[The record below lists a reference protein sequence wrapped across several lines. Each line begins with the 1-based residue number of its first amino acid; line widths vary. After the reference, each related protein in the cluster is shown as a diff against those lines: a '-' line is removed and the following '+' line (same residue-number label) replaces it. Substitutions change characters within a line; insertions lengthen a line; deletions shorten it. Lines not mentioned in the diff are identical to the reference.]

1 MKLIDNPTRVML
13 IAYSFWAQVLG
24 VVVYL
29 VPEIIYITT
38 GRDINPRFL
47 WWTGLGLLLFGLVG
61 RVIRQSG
68 SAARNLVQIAAVA
81 LVILLVSFV
90 AANARPS
97 RPVQPAQHVSAP
109 TANDAQ
115 AIARALERI
124 AKWEGKR
131 NSAYIPIQGD
141 VPTICYGSTR
151 GVRMGDY
158 MTDAECLDLLR
169 REVVEYRSGIR
180 AWFVPDTIRYRLP
193 PLRDAVW
200 TGFAYNV
207 GVPAAGKSTA
217 TRRLNAGDVSG
228 ACEALGWWNKAGQRV
243 IRGLVNRRAEDVRD
257 CMVGVA

>member
-1 MKLIDNPTRVML
+1 MKLVENPTRVML

-24 VVVYL
+24 LLALL

-38 GRDINPRFL
+38 GRDLNPRFL

-68 SAARNLVQIAAVA
+68 SAARNLAQIAAVA

-90 AANARPS
+90 AAQARPAAAAV
-97 RPVQPAQHVSAP
+97 P
-109 TANDAQ
+109 NDAQ
-115 AIARALERI
+115 AIALALERI

-131 NSAYIPIQGD
+131 NAAYIPVQGD

-151 GVRMGDY
+151 GVKMGDRK
-158 MTDAECLDLLR
+158 TDAECLDLLR
-169 REVVEYRSGIR
+169 REVVEYRAGIR

-200 TGFAYNV
+200 VGFAYNV
-207 GVPAAGKSTA
+207 GVAAAGKSTA
-217 TRRLNAGDVSG
+217 TRRLNGGDVPG
-228 ACEALGWWNKAGQRV
+228 ACEALTWWNKAGQRV
-243 IRGLVNRRAEDVRD
+243 MRGLVLRRGEDRRD